1 MGSKSKIRYTKE
13 TNIIYNHKAKEIVVI
28 INAETVSVM
37 INMCS
42 IVKNIISTDKDIHFT
57 QEILQNQC
65 ENEILNLPTNKCVI
79 DGVAIQSK
87 QPLKYKLI
95 IYGNNYF
102 NNSNMN
108 IEKLIGSIDLDLTQS
123 PTFRINN
130 SNQYRLNSEDLKIF
144 YQDYNETNKLYVS
157 LMNMSNNPKLSGLSG
172 EIQIN
177 IKISP
182 RL

>member
-1 MGSKSKIRYTKE
+1 MNKQYILLIDKPIT
-13 TNIIYNHKAKEIVVI
+13 TIV
-28 INAETVSVM
+28 

-42 IVKNIISTDKDIHFT
+42 IVQNIIQTDKDVHFT

-79 DGVAIQSK
+79 DGITIQSK
-87 QPLKYKLI
+87 QPLNYKLI
-95 IYGNNYF
+95 IFGNNYF

-108 IEKLIGSIDLDLTQS
+108 IEKFIGSIDLDMTQS
-123 PTFRINN
+123 PTFRIDN
-130 SNQYRLNSEDLKIF
+130 SNQYRLNSEDLNLF
-144 YQDYNETNKLYVS
+144 YTDYNETNKLYIS
-157 LMNMSNNPKLSGLSG
+157 LMNMSITPKLNGVDG

>member
-1 MGSKSKIRYTKE
+1 
-13 TNIIYNHKAKEIVVI
+13 
-28 INAETVSVM
+28 
-37 INMCS
+37 MCS
-42 IVKNIISTDKDIHFT
+42 IVKNIIQTDKDIHFT
-57 QEILQNQC
+57 QEILQNNC

-79 DGVAIQSK
+79 DGVSIQSK
-87 QPLKYKLI
+87 QPLKYRLI
-95 IYGNNYF
+95 IFGNNYF

-108 IEKLIGSIDLDLTQS
+108 IEKFIGSIELDLTQS
-123 PTFRINN
+123 STFRINN
-130 SNQYRLNSEDLKIF
+130 SNQYRLNSEDLRIF

-157 LMNMSNNPKLSGLSG
+157 LMNMSTTPKVNGIDG